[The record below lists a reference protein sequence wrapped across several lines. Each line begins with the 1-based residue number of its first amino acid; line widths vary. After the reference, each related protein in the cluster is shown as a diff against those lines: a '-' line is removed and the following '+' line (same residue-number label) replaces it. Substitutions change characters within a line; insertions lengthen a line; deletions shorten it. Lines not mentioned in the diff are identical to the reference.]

1 MDKLAFIS
9 GESFIYWNSIVYTLA
24 AATAICFFL
33 AFYIGKCG
41 NAVAGFAV
49 VPLSMFL
56 GIIAARFF
64 HWYCQ
69 ADSYESFL
77 TAMTDY
83 TSGGYALMGVF
94 LGCFLAACLLR
105 LIRLDRSLPEMLDAM
120 AVSGCAGIAVGRAA
134 QGNPWIFRQIADAM
148 AALRGFGVVHRD
160 IKPEN
165 VILQPDGTAKLVD
178 LGIAKAVH
186 LEDSL
191 VTLAGA
197 AFGSPIYISPEQVV
211 DASDVDA
218 RADIYS
224 LGIVFFEMVTGRCPY
239 AGRNI
244 AQVLREIMSEDPV
257 PDARD
262 VCPDVPAEVAVFIR
276 RMCVKDRA
284 RRLQDF
290 NAVLAE
296 LEKLA
301 AP

>member
-1 MDKLAFIS
+1 M
-9 GESFIYWNSIVYTLA
+9 
-24 AATAICFFL
+24 
-33 AFYIGKCG
+33 
-41 NAVAGFAV
+41 
-49 VPLSMFL
+49 
-56 GIIAARFF
+56 
-64 HWYCQ
+64 
-69 ADSYESFL
+69 
-77 TAMTDY
+77 
-83 TSGGYALMGVF
+83 
-94 LGCFLAACLLR
+94 
-105 LIRLDRSLPEMLDAM
+105 
-120 AVSGCAGIAVGRAA
+120 
-134 QGNPWIFRQIADAM
+134 
-148 AALRGFGVVHRD
+148 
-160 IKPEN
+160 
-165 VILQPDGTAKLVD
+165 ILQPDGTAKLVD

-197 AFGSPIYISPEQVV
+197 AFGSPIYISPEQIV

-262 VCPDVPAEVAVFIR
+262 VCPDVPAEVAVLIR

-290 NAVLAE
+290 NAVLEE
-296 LEKLA
+296 LEKLGYDLRGCRTGGMVYTSIGGT